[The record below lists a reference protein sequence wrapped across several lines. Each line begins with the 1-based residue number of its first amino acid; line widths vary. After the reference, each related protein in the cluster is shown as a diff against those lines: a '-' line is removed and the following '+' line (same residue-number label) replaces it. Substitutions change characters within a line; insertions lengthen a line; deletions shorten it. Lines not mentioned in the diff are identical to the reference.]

1 LQSSILHRTGP
12 AVRTADAARLASYTA
27 SATPGDLAWRRLSG
41 RKRRDPRLASQR
53 GRAQNDAMSKQ
64 PPTAAELAIL
74 QVLWRDGPCTVRD
87 VHRAV
92 YAGAGTGYTSALKL
106 MQNMLAKGLLTR
118 VDDVRQH
125 VYAAAVSE
133 RPTLNRL
140 VGGWIDSAF
149 SGSSLALAMQALDAR
164 PVAADELAQLK
175 AMIARLEA
183 DKSSKGPA

>member
-1 LQSSILHRTGP
+1 M
-12 AVRTADAARLASYTA
+12 AS
-27 SATPGDLAWRRLSG
+27 PV
-41 RKRRDPRLASQR
+41 
-53 GRAQNDAMSKQ
+53 GRAQNDVMSIQ

-74 QVLWRDGPCTVRD
+74 QVLWRDGPSTVRD
-87 VHRAV
+87 VHEAV
-92 YAGAGTGYTSALKL
+92 YADTDTGYTSALKL

-118 VDDVRQH
+118 VDDARQH

-140 VGGWIDSAF
+140 VSGWIDSAF

-175 AMIARLEA
+175 AMIERLEA
-183 DKSSKGPA
+183 AGKSKKRPA